1 MTAIEQWVRAAK
13 GEGDDIALR
22 NEFERRLM
30 SLVRKHLPTTDLVR
44 AHMDSQDLRSTV
56 QCALLKDVDGFR
68 GTTEASFWA
77 FVESVVVNTK
87 MVVLRGA
94 VADKRSVTRTQPL
107 TRSDDPP
114 TEARGP
120 ATETMERDD
129 VVRLKSIVAR
139 LPDTHREVL
148 ELFAE
153 GVSGP
158 AMAERLGVTPV
169 AARQR
174 LARALFALRE
184 ASGAS

>member
-22 NEFERRLM
+22 NEFERRLIA
-30 SLVRKHLPTTDLVR
+30 LVRKHLPATDLVR

-56 QCALLKDVDGFR
+56 QCALLKGVDGFR
-68 GTTEASFWA
+68 GSTEASFWA
-77 FVESVVVNTK
+77 FIEGVVMNTK
-87 MVVLRGA
+87 MAVIRGA
-94 VADKRSVTRTQPL
+94 VADKRNVTRTLPL

-129 VVRLKSIVAR
+129 VIRLKSIVAR
-139 LPDTHREVL
+139 LPDTHRDVL
-148 ELFAE
+148 EMFAQ

-158 AMAERLGVTPV
+158 AMAERLGITQV

-184 ASGAS
+184 ASGAL